1 MGKIKRGILGGF
13 SGKVA
18 NVVGTSWKGIAV
30 MKSMPLSVANPNT
43 VAQQGQRT
51 AMTNV
56 VGFGQQIGL
65 DVIRALNNRWAGQMS
80 GFNAFTK
87 RNVVR
92 FKPGNDLSGQV
103 KMLSSGNYTEPLLE
117 DGVTVVSLEDG
128 ILHVDLSRIKNSAD
142 YSADDKFYVV
152 VSDLAGLNAGT
163 LMKGVAKTSSGT
175 FSLSELGIVG
185 TPLVW
190 LSVLKAD
197 LSQVSSSVLVSVSV
211 VP

>member
-87 RNVVR
+87 RNVIR
-92 FKPGNDLSGQV
+92 FKPGNDMSGQV

-117 DGVTVVSLEDG
+117 DGQVVASLEDG
-128 ILHVDLSRIKNSAD
+128 NLSIDLSHVKNND
-142 YSADDKFYVV
+142 EYSADDKFYVA
-152 VSDLAGLNAGT
+152 VSDVAGLNAGT
-163 LMKGVAKTSSGT
+163 VMKAVAKGSTGVYPM
-175 FSLSELGIVG
+175 SELGIVG

-197 LSQVSSSVLVSVSV
+197 LSQVSTSVLVPVQV

>member
-87 RNVVR
+87 RNVIR

-103 KMLSSGNYTEPLLE
+103 KMLSTGNYTEPILE
-117 DGVTVVSLEDG
+117 DGQMVASLQDG
-128 ILHVDLSRIKNSAD
+128 NLTIDLSFVKNYD
-142 YSADDKFYVV
+142 EYSAADKFYVA
-152 VSDLAGLNAGT
+152 VSDVAGLNAGT
-163 LMKGVAKTSSGT
+163 VMKGVSKHSVGL
-175 FSLSELGIVG
+175 FPMSELGIVD

-190 LSVLKAD
+190 LSVLKGD
-197 LSQVSSSVLVSVSV
+197 LSQVSSSILVPVSV

>member
-1 MGKIKRGILGGF
+1 MGIIKRGILGGF

-51 AMTNV
+51 AMSNV

-65 DVIRALNNRWAGQMS
+65 DVIRTLNNRWAGQMS

-87 RNVVR
+87 RNVSR

-103 KMLSSGNYTEPLLE
+103 KMLSSGNYTEPLIESDQAVAALE
-117 DGVTVVSLEDG
+117 GGNLE
-128 ILHVDLSRIKNSAD
+128 INLTHIKNLDEFSAV
-142 YSADDKFYVV
+142 DKLYVV
-152 VSDLAGLNAGT
+152 ISDTAGLNAGT
-163 LMKGVAKTSSGT
+163 VMKGVSKSTIDIFKMSDY
-175 FSLSELGIVG
+175 GIVG

-197 LSQVSSSVLVSVSV
+197 LSQVSNSVLCPVSIS
-211 VP
+211 